1 MAYREKYLVHWT
13 GKDKDTNN
21 KTTPEECIKILS
33 SILSDGFLMS
43 TPEETLR
50 GDGDSTIEYKIPM
63 VCFTE
68 INIGQSQ
75 NHAEKFGPIGIV
87 VNRKYVL
94 NRYGGPVH
102 YVRNSGPETVVQTA
116 SILYKYFDHLT
127 KNHHAIPPKGFIT
140 REELIQLQQDG
151 ATETQYK
158 LNVFRQRL
166 ESWIGFI
173 KNMSDERD
181 DFSLLEEM
189 EWRICLTPKLKN
201 ITDLVK
207 KNKSGNFY
215 IAIETQ
221 CLEGIA
227 FLNEDLKR
235 IALNHEGISEF
246 SANPS
251 VFMGTIDEWK
261 EKLKND

>member
-13 GKDKDTNN
+13 GKGKNNCIDTLS
-21 KTTPEECIKILS
+21 KILKK
-33 SILSDGFLMS
+33 GFRMS
-43 TPEETLR
+43 TPEETLY
-50 GDGDSTIEYKIPM
+50 GDGDSTIEYKILM

-94 NRYGGPVH
+94 DRYGGPVH

-116 SILYKYFDHLT
+116 SYLHRYFDHLI
-127 KNHHAIPPKGFIT
+127 KHHDVIPPMNLSTG
-140 REELIQLQQDG
+140 EEIKERLHNG
-151 ATETQYK
+151 ETETQIE
-158 LNVFRQRL
+158 LDTFRQRL

-173 KNMSDERD
+173 KNMSENED

-201 ITDLVK
+201 LPGIVTENSDK
-207 KNKSGNFY
+207 PCIPIK
-215 IAIETQ
+215 IQ

-235 IALNHEGISEF
+235 IDLNHEGISEF